1 MSTTDSTESDRLKV
15 AVYKMVPHPGLSV
28 KDAMTIA
35 KFTDDEIEDKNMQR
49 KVLRRLP
56 GKGKR
61 GMIQQMSENAEE
73 GSIIHSIDIENQNNS
88 DMSPI
93 TDDSTTSLLNSD
105 SKQKQKSRRLTV
117 SQKQEQRV
125 SDFADWSKYKEA
137 HKAATSLY
145 SEQLSVQGGMSLR
158 DVEKKIKS
166 DFKVGPSKE
175 TIRRHVVNDTQQTR
189 AWEGTHRRVV
199 GGSPHNNYY

>member
-15 AVYKMVPHPGLSV
+15 AVYKMVAHPGLSV

-93 TDDSTTSLLNSD
+93 TDNSTTSLLNSD
-105 SKQKQKSRRLTV
+105 SKQNFFEGAMAGGERLIPEHQLKNILNFDETCLSLDGSTLKRGGRPVACRTDPRLPQVGKTTSKSSQTV
-117 SQKQEQRV
+117 
-125 SDFADWSKYKEA
+125 
-137 HKAATSLY
+137 T
-145 SEQLSVQGGMSLR
+145 M
-158 DVEKKIKS
+158 I
-166 DFKVGPSKE
+166 
-175 TIRRHVVNDTQQTR
+175 T
-189 AWEGTHRRVV
+189 
-199 GGSPHNNYY
+199 GSNAYGEVLPPHFQFMT